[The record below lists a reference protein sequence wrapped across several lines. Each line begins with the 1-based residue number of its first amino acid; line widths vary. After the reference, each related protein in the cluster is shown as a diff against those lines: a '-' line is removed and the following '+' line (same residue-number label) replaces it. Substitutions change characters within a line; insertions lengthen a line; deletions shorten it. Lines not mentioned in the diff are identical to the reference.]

1 MEKTIRLAVLM
12 VMVATMLSGCIVPP
26 WWDGYGGGHHHGWHH
41 DRWLRSRIVLCM

>member
-41 DRWLRSRIVLCM
+41 DRW